1 MVRSGNG
8 VTPTQSTVNRL
19 KESSLRIELLSLSLS
34 PFSPSFL
41 SIIAILVIYRRYERV
56 LFLQFVILNPF
67 FSFLSGQYPALLHS
81 MMLERREK
89 RI

>member
-19 KESSLRIELLSLSLS
+19 KESSLRIERSLSLSLS

-56 LFLQFVILNPF
+56 LFLQFVIPNPF
-67 FSFLSGQYPALLHS
+67 FSFLSGQYPAFAA
-81 MMLERREK
+81 
-89 RI
+89 

>member
-1 MVRSGNG
+1 MVWSGNG

-19 KESSLRIELLSLSLS
+19 KESSLRIELFLSLSLS

-41 SIIAILVIYRRYERV
+41 SIIAIVVIYRRYERV

-67 FSFLSGQYPALLHS
+67 FSFLSGQYPTFAA
-81 MMLERREK
+81 
-89 RI
+89 

>member
-19 KESSLRIELLSLSLS
+19 KESSLRIELTLSLS

-67 FSFLSGQYPALLHS
+67 FSFLSGQYPAFAA
-81 MMLERREK
+81 
-89 RI
+89 